1 MGNLLPVITKGD
13 NDKLA
18 KVTLS
23 RTLLNQDGMNI
34 LAILPK
40 LQCLRLRH
48 IAFNKHMLNFK
59 EGEFRCLKYL
69 LFEGSDLTNIT
80 FEDGGASELE
90 KTVLS
95 STNTMSISGAD
106 KLQKLEELELN
117 NDSGGKLLSS
127 FDNAEKIAKLTL
139 HGALLKHNALQ
150 TLAKKPKLHCLVLTG
165 ISFARTQNE
174 ITFKKDEFIWLN
186 LLVVD
191 SSSITK
197 IDFAGGSAPRLEKI
211 ICSSGTPLSGIDN
224 LPRLKELEFNGEFVP
239 KEVKYAI
246 KRHKNKPSLKHG
258 PKT

>member
-1 MGNLLPVITKGD
+1 
-13 NDKLA
+13 
-18 KVTLS
+18 
-23 RTLLNQDGMNI
+23 
-34 LAILPK
+34 
-40 LQCLRLRH
+40 
-48 IAFNKHMLNFK
+48 
-59 EGEFRCLKYL
+59 
-69 LFEGSDLTNIT
+69 
-80 FEDGGASELE
+80 
-90 KTVLS
+90 
-95 STNTMSISGAD
+95 MSISGAD

-211 ICSSGTPLSGIDN
+211 ICSSGTPLSDIDK